1 MFDQTQNPQMM
12 PPMMGQYQ
20 YQPQQQVHKQMN
32 ALSAEEIK
40 QLQQE
45 RSQFSLGL
53 TTREMLQGSCTH
65 RSIDGMSD
73 SLTYDPVTGIARC
86 SICGYEFKPIEAE
99 TSLETI
105 KDSCDTIV
113 DILQTIKIL
122 YTDLPADAAREYFQ
136 IIPLIGKIP
145 QLFEFAAKNFAKHEA
160 NNWQYNNY
168 NMGGISM
175 LNNLNNMFG
184 MGMGGMAP
192 QPMYQQPMMNPQQPT
207 MAGYPQAAYGAP
219 MGGNAFGYQGASQ
232 VPPQGYAPTNPAFQY
247 PPTPQA
253 TPAAPTVSAPAA
265 PADAA
270 PATDTV
276 TQNVSV

>member
-73 SLTYDPVTGIARC
+73 SLTYDPVTGVARC

-232 VPPQGYAPTNPAFQY
+232 VPPQGYAATNPGFQY
-247 PPTPQA
+247 QPTPQA

>member
-73 SLTYDPVTGIARC
+73 SLTYDPVTGVARC

-232 VPPQGYAPTNPAFQY
+232 VPPQGYAPTNPGFQY
-247 PPTPQA
+247 QPTPQA

-265 PADAA
+265 PAENSIHNFAC
-270 PATDTV
+270 TI
-276 TQNVSV
+276 S

>member
-73 SLTYDPVTGIARC
+73 SLTYDPVTGVARC

-207 MAGYPQAAYGAP
+207 MAGYPQAAYG
-219 MGGNAFGYQGASQ
+219 
-232 VPPQGYAPTNPAFQY
+232 
-247 PPTPQA
+247 
-253 TPAAPTVSAPAA
+253 
-265 PADAA
+265 DRK
-270 PATDTV
+270 
-276 TQNVSV
+276 SVV

>member
-219 MGGNAFGYQGASQ
+219 MVGNAFGYQGASQ
-232 VPPQGYAPTNPAFQY
+232 VPPQGYAPTNPGFQY
-247 PPTPQA
+247 QPTPQA

>member
-53 TTREMLQGSCTH
+53 TTREMLQRSCTH

-73 SLTYDPVTGIARC
+73 SLTYDPVTGVARC

-232 VPPQGYAPTNPAFQY
+232 VPPQGYAPTNPGFQY
-247 PPTPQA
+247 QPTPQA

>member
-20 YQPQQQVHKQMN
+20 YQPQQQAHKQMN

-73 SLTYDPVTGIARC
+73 SLTYDPVTGVARC

-232 VPPQGYAPTNPAFQY
+232 VPPQGYAPTNPGFQY
-247 PPTPQA
+247 QPTPQA